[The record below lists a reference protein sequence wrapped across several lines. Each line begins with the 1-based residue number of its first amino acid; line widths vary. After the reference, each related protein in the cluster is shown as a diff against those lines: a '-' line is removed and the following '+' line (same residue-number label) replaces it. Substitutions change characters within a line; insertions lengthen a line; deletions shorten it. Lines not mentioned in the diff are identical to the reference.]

1 MRVVILA
8 PPGVQSLDVVGPA
21 EVFWEAARRLGDP
34 NAYEEQVMGTT
45 AGAVCGTGNLRFL
58 VDSTIYDPDE
68 PIDTLLV
75 GGDPSFDEIDP
86 AVTAWLSR
94 RAPTVRRYGSVC
106 TGVFFLAAAGLLDG
120 RRVTTHW
127 ECADKLRSDFPNLI
141 VDDNQ
146 IFIRDGALCTTA
158 GVSAGMDLA
167 LALVEE
173 DFGRELALIVA
184 RYMVMFLKRP
194 GGQSQFSAH
203 LAAQMST
210 KSQIQE
216 AQEYVLENLSKDLS
230 VDALALR
237 AGMSTRNFS
246 RVFRRELKYTPA
258 AFVDAARIDAA
269 RRMLADTKTPLQR
282 VARACGFGTVNSMR
296 RVFVRNLGVSPHDY
310 RKSFRS
316 AYSDLDVTPKTP
328 RRPHAGEAAKAFQ
341 GKAKQPLWPERAGA
355 GQVGVL
361 SGALPSG
368 ALRSV
373 GARSAGPSL
382 RSKPSRP

>member
-8 PPGVQSLDVVGPA
+8 PPGVQSLDVVGPT

-34 NAYEEQVMGTT
+34 NAYEVQVMGTT
-45 AGAVCGTGNLRFL
+45 EGAVCGTGNLRFL

-86 AVTAWLSR
+86 AVTAWLRR
-94 RAPTVRRYGSVC
+94 RAPAVRRYGSVC

-127 ECADKLRSDFPNLI
+127 ECADKLRNDFPNLT

-146 IFIRDGALCTTA
+146 IFIRDGALCSTA

-210 KSQIQE
+210 KSQIQQV
-216 AQEYVLENLSKDLS
+216 QEYVLENLSKDLS

-269 RRMLADTKTPLQR
+269 RRMLADTQAPLQR
-282 VARACGFGTVNSMR
+282 VARACGFGNVNSMR

-316 AYSDLDVTPKTP
+316 AYSDMDATPKMP
-328 RRPHAGEAAKAFQ
+328 RRPNEKEALKSFQ
-341 GKAKQPLWPERAGA
+341 GKAKKPFWSERAGSDL
-355 GQVGVL
+355 VD
-361 SGALPSG
+361 ALPSG
-368 ALRSV
+368 ALRSA

>member
-34 NAYEEQVMGTT
+34 NAYEVQVMGTT

-58 VDSTIYDPDE
+58 ADTTIYDPDE

-75 GGDPSFDEIDP
+75 GGDPSFDKIDP

-94 RAPTVRRYGSVC
+94 RAPTLRRYGSVC

-210 KSQIQE
+210 KSQIQQ

-269 RRMLADTKTPLQR
+269 RRMLADTRTPLQR

-316 AYSDLDVTPKTP
+316 AYSDRDAAPKAP
-328 RRPHAGEAAKAFQ
+328 RRPNAGEAATPFQ
-341 GKAKQPLWPERAGA
+341 GTAKRPLWRERAGA
-355 GQVGVL
+355 GLV
-361 SGALPSG
+361 GALPSG